1 MTIIKTNINKLH
13 FFANNNG
20 SKFIKCKN
28 CVVFS
33 ETPQNTSDTRFDH
46 HAKFGCCFYTVCA
59 HEGGPKT
66 LGTLGPA
73 LLGWRRC

>member
-46 HAKFGCCFYTVCA
+46 HAKFGCYFSYCVRACRGHKCFTDAGA
-59 HEGGPKT
+59 HPR
-66 LGTLGPA
+66 
-73 LLGWRRC
+73 GWGRG